1 MITTA
6 LSYFP
11 SLIISP
17 LYGALGDHLGR
28 KIHLLFPCIGEFL
41 YIVFNLIVFHLN
53 LPLSV
58 YACGT
63 LLYGFGG
70 GYKCLMGGSFAY
82 ISDITD
88 NEKSRLFRIAIVQAV
103 LLGTMSIVQLLAG
116 HSIERIGFIR
126 TTWVASVLSSAAIL
140 YIVIPGCLPESYQ
153 VQSQESHKKLN
164 LKELLTDVTNLFVQS
179 AKKRNQLILLF
190 LIYFITDIIQL
201 SHGAAQIFLIY
212 GLGPPF
218 CWSSVGA
225 GYVSF
230 TYLAASMLGKII
242 SKNLII
248 FAFCSYIRF
257 HYYCNKSLEYQ
268 HFGAFTV

>member
-1 MITTA
+1 M
-6 LSYFP
+6 
-11 SLIISP
+11 
-17 LYGALGDHLGR
+17 
-28 KIHLLFPCIGEFL
+28 
-41 YIVFNLIVFHLN
+41 
-53 LPLSV
+53 

-116 HSIERIGFIR
+116 HSIERIGFIQ
-126 TTWVASVLSSAAIL
+126 TTWVAFVLSSAAIL

-153 VQSQESHKKLN
+153 VQSQESHKKLD

-201 SHGAAQIFLIY
+201 SHGAAQIFIIY

-218 CWSSVGA
+218 VGRQLVQDMFPLHIWPPVCSVSVICI
-225 GYVSF
+225 Y
-230 TYLAASMLGKII
+230 
-242 SKNLII
+242 LII
-248 FAFCSYIRF
+248 FAFYSYIRF
-257 HYYCNKSLEYQ
+257 HYYCNKLEYQ